1 MAKKRLASK
10 HMIDRARTLRKDST
24 PPEKLL
30 WWALR
35 NGRIAGLKFR
45 RQHPIGP
52 YVADFFCQSANLVIE
67 VDGMSHDDKL
77 EKDQQ
82 KTAYLQQQGLKV
94 FRVMN
99 EDVTRD
105 LDAVVRGI
113 AQVAGVKW
121 D

>member
-1 MAKKRLASK
+1 MKKQLPSE
-10 HMIDRARTLRKDST
+10 HMISRAGTLRKDST

-35 NGRIAGLKFR
+35 GGRIAGLKFR
-45 RQHPIGP
+45 RQHPIGQ
-52 YVADFFCQSANLVIE
+52 YVADFYCHDAKIVVE
-67 VDGMSHDDKL
+67 VDGMSHEEKL
-77 EKDQQ
+77 VQDQR
-82 KTAYLQQQGLKV
+82 KTTYLQQQGLMV
-94 FRVMN
+94 YRVTN

-113 AQVAGVKW
+113 AQLAGVEW